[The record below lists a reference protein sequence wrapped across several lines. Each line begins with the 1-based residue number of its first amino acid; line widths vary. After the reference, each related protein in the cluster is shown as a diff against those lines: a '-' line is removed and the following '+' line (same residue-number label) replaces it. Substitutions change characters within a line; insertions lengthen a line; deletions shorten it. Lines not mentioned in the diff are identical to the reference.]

1 MRGCTETDNT
11 VVIGCYKADLGD
23 RNRNGLRHCQFDPV
37 SSGYQKLLLTS
48 AAVNHNRL
56 WGTSQQLERC
66 STSVGRRKR
75 RKIIIVDYM
84 KSFTSVTKLK

>member
-37 SSGYQKLLLTS
+37 SSGFQKCSSLAPLLT
-48 AAVNHNRL
+48 
-56 WGTSQQLERC
+56 
-66 STSVGRRKR
+66 
-75 RKIIIVDYM
+75 IIVYGALTAAREVFYI
-84 KSFTSVTKLK
+84 SRSA

>member
-11 VVIGCYKADLGD
+11 VVVGCYKLTLGIET
-23 RNRNGLRHCQFDPV
+23 NGLRHCQFDPV

-56 WGTSQQLERC
+56 WGTHSSSRGVLHQ
-66 STSVGRRKR
+66 SVGVKGGR
-75 RKIIIVDYM
+75 
-84 KSFTSVTKLK
+84 L

>member
-56 WGTSQQLERC
+56 WGTHSSSRGVLHQ
-66 STSVGRRKR
+66 SVGVKGGR
-75 RKIIIVDYM
+75 
-84 KSFTSVTKLK
+84 L